1 MNKEITERTDTSS
14 SFQQKVWIVCS
25 ITALFVALIWFFV
38 ATFSVFL
45 LLLAG
50 ALIAL
55 FFHGFAQLIERKV
68 RLSRRVSLLTSVI
81 LTFVIIISLFWFMGA
96 TIQQQITELAKTFP
110 SIINNAKAKLAG
122 TFLGQKFLEQTSSN
136 DVSKQAYT
144 FFSKF
149 FNGTFGVFTDIYVVL
164 FLGLFFTAAPQS
176 YINGFL
182 KLIPSRAKPK
192 AKQTIEKTGFT
203 LTKWLKGQIIAMVAI
218 ALLKGI
224 ALKIL
229 GVPMAIALA
238 LIAGILNFI
247 PNFGP
252 LISMIPAIL
261 IALTESVNKAIV
273 VAIVY
278 LLLQIIEGNVITPSI
293 QQKLIKMPAALII
306 IAQLFMGLLAGA
318 WGLIL
323 ATPIVAIIIVVV
335 DETYVKRIDNRNA
348 KTNSSKIV

>member
-1 MNKEITERTDTSS
+1 MNAEIPKSKDTSL
-14 SFQQKVWIVCS
+14 SFQKQVLIVCS
-25 ITALFVALIWFFV
+25 FTALFVILILFFWV
-38 ATFSVFL
+38 TFSVFL
-45 LLLAG
+45 LMMAG

-55 FFHGFAQLIERKV
+55 FFHGFAALLQRKL
-68 RLSRRVSLLTSVI
+68 RMSKSASLLTSVI
-81 LTFVIIISLFWFMGA
+81 MTFLIIILLFWFMGA

-110 SIINNAKAKLAG
+110 TIISNAKTKLSA
-122 TFLGQKFLEQTSSN
+122 TFLGQKFLEKTSSN
-136 DVSKQAYT
+136 EVSNEIYL

-164 FLGLFFTAAPQS
+164 FLGLFFTAAPKT
-176 YINGFL
+176 YINGFMT
-182 KLIPSRAKPK
+182 LIPPKAKPG
-192 AKQTIEKTGFT
+192 AKQTIEKIGFT

-261 IALTESVNKAIV
+261 IALTQSVNKAIAV
-273 VAIVY
+273 TIVY

-293 QQKLIKMPAALII
+293 QQKLINMPAALII
-306 IAQLFMGLLAGA
+306 IAQLFMGLLSGA

-323 ATPIVAIIIVVV
+323 ATPIVAIVIVVV
-335 DETYVKRIDNRNA
+335 DETYVKRINR
-348 KTNSSKIV
+348 KMQ